1 MDPFSQSP
9 LRPKPK
15 VPSPPKAKKL
25 APLVKKAAVI
35 LVKTKPASPKKV
47 KIIITTKV
55 KPASPGKKVLHQYSP
70 SSGRIKVR
78 GPTGRLVYVNGA
90 TITMNFIKKL
100 AAERG
105 VNVKGLRSKVNIAKR
120 IFSRNNK

>member
-9 LRPKPK
+9 LRPKPRPK
-15 VPSPPKAKKL
+15 SASPPKAKNL
-25 APLVKKAAVI
+25 APLVKKAVI
-35 LVKTKPASPKKV
+35 HLVKTKPASPKKV
-47 KIIITTKV
+47 KIVVTNKV
-55 KPASPGKKVLHQYSP
+55 NPALHQYSP
-70 SSGRIKVR
+70 TSGRIKVR
-78 GPTGRLVYVNGA
+78 GPTGRLAYVNGS

-105 VNVKGLRSKVNIAKR
+105 VNVKGLRSKVDIAKR